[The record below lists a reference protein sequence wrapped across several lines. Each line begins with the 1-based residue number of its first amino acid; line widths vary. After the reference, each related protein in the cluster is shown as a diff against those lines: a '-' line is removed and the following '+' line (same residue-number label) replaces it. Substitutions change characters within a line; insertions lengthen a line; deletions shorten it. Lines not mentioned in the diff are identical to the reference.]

1 MDGSFGHSGRFPGY
15 GDGFHRHSQSSN
27 DHQLSSLDFST
38 MAQSQL
44 SHQTMAHIDSDT
56 SRMNTG
62 SVAYESHDDLCVD
75 ACMGVG
81 LYNGFQQF
89 NHRGAPAS
97 LAPQTRWQNNRFG
110 NSRDNSINPQYQM
123 DLSTLP
129 LQQQQQQQHQF
140 HTDLDMPNPYQ
151 QCFDQQ
157 MSSTMASRCEDEDC
171 QSMSASMCCDSEC
184 TMTGKC
190 TAEECETEED
200 ACTDQSCPS
209 RPVLHVPEEVRD
221 GAAALLS
228 INHAPGLSSPH
239 NFNFQQQSMN
249 SLGFDLGQPSQNNFL
264 LSPSWDAVGS
274 IANHLLV
281 AHDDTNLQ
289 PCTTPCPLGDPSIYT
304 QCHMPVFDNSNA
316 FGQFNSVASN
326 LQQMN
331 QLNQINQRN
340 QLDQRLQECGAQYH
354 DPQAFAAHFFSHH
367 KVQFTNGP
375 MAIQGSGQMGG
386 FQNQSIMSSRETM
399 SPPEPALDNSDTT
412 ASMGTPSPLTPTSHN
427 IEMTDIK
434 HSRSL
439 SIVSSADDDVKVEA
453 NEEHRCLWREEGSS
467 EICGFV
473 FDDAEA
479 LFRHASNSHIKHA
492 QKRPGDQGFRCG
504 WDDCPRS
511 APGASGFPQ
520 RSKIERH
527 MQTHI
532 GHKPHICPVC
542 QKGFSAKQ
550 ALTQHM
556 FIHSNEKPLS
566 CNLCSK
572 TFRYPSAL
580 TMHQRVHSGAKP
592 LTCPVCG
599 KGFSESSNLSKHKRT
614 HEVKGRFNCSVPGCD
629 RNFHRQ
635 DQLRRHMKTH
645 NSSSSSSGGGGGGG
659 GGKEGSSGAEDG
671 DMRSSE
677 APEMEVEGGREG
689 REET

>member
-27 DHQLSSLDFST
+27 DHQLSSLDLSA

-44 SHQTMAHIDSDT
+44 SHESMAQMDPDA

-62 SVAYESHDDLCVD
+62 SIAYESHDDLCVD
-75 ACMGVG
+75 SCMGVG

-89 NHRGAPAS
+89 NHRGVPTA
-97 LAPQTRWQNNRFG
+97 LAPQTRWQNNRFA
-110 NSRDNSINPQYQM
+110 NPRDGQVQHQYQM
-123 DLSTLP
+123 DLSTMP
-129 LQQQQQQQHQF
+129 FQQHQF
-140 HTDLDMPNPYQ
+140 PTDLDLSNPYQ
-151 QCFDQQ
+151 QCFDHH
-157 MSSTMASRCEDEDC
+157 MSSTMASHCEDEDC
-171 QSMSASMCCDSEC
+171 QSMSASGCCDSEC

-190 TAEECETEED
+190 TGEECETEED

-209 RPVLHVPEEVRD
+209 RPVFHVPEEVRD
-221 GAAALLS
+221 GAAALIS
-228 INHAPGLSSPH
+228 INHAPDLSSQH
-239 NFNFQQQSMN
+239 NFGFQQQSIN
-249 SLGFDLGQPSQNNFL
+249 NLGFGLAQPSQNDFL
-264 LSPSWDAVGS
+264 LSPSWNAVGS
-274 IANHLLV
+274 IANHLLL

-304 QCHMPVFDNSNA
+304 QCHMPVFNNSDA
-316 FGQFNSVASN
+316 FSQFNSVTAN

-331 QLNQINQRN
+331 QLNQMNQRN
-340 QLDQRLQECGAQYH
+340 QLNQRLQECGAQYH
-354 DPQAFAAHFFSHH
+354 DPEDFAAHFFSHH

-375 MAIQGSGQMGG
+375 TPNQRSGQMGT
-386 FQNQSIMSSRETM
+386 FQTQNIMASRETM
-399 SPPEPALDNSDTT
+399 SPPAPALDASDTT
-412 ASMGTPSPLTPTSHN
+412 ASLGTPSPLTPVSN
-427 IEMTDIK
+427 NVEMTDVK

-439 SIVSSADDDVKVEA
+439 SIVSSPDDDVKMEA

-479 LFRHASNSHIKHA
+479 LFRHASNCHIKHA

-542 QKGFSAKQ
+542 NKGFSAKQ

-645 NSSSSSSGGGGGGG
+645 NSSSSSSN
-659 GGKEGSSGAEDG
+659 KDSSGGEEG
-671 DMRSSE
+671 DVTGRSSE
-677 APEMEVEGGREG
+677 APEMEICGLREG
-689 REET
+689 EET

>member
-1 MDGSFGHSGRFPGY
+1 MDGSFGQPQRFPGY
-15 GDGFHRHSQSSN
+15 GDGFHRHSQSSG
-27 DHQLSSLDFST
+27 DQQLSNLDFSA

-44 SHQTMAHIDSDT
+44 SHQTMAHMGTDP

-97 LAPQTRWQNNRFG
+97 LAPQTRWQNN
-110 NSRDNSINPQYQM
+110 QYQM
-123 DLSTLP
+123 DLSTMP
-129 LQQQQQQQHQF
+129 LQQHQF
-140 HTDLDMPNPYQ
+140 HTDLDLSNPYQ
-151 QCFDQQ
+151 QCFDHH
-157 MSSTMASRCEDEDC
+157 MSSTMASHCEEEDC
-171 QSMSASMCCDSEC
+171 QSMSASGCCDSEC

-190 TAEECETEED
+190 TGEECETEED
-200 ACTDQSCPS
+200 ACTDQNCPS
-209 RPVLHVPEEVRD
+209 RPVVHVPEEVRD
-221 GAAALLS
+221 GAAALIS
-228 INHAPGLSSPH
+228 INHAPGLSSPQH
-239 NFNFQQQSMN
+239 SFDFQQQSMN
-249 SLGFDLGQPSQNNFL
+249 NLGCGLAQPSQNTFL
-264 LSPSWDAVGS
+264 LSPPWNAVGS
-274 IANHLLV
+274 VANHLLI
-281 AHDDTNLQ
+281 AHDDSNLQ

-304 QCHMPVFDNSNA
+304 QCHMPVFNNTDA
-316 FGQFNSVASN
+316 FSQFN
-326 LQQMN
+326 LQRMN

-340 QLDQRLQECGAQYH
+340 QLNQMLQECGAQYH
-354 DPQAFAAHFFSHH
+354 DPEAYAAHFFSHH
-367 KVQFTNGP
+367 KVQFANMPPPPSTRP
-375 MAIQGSGQMGG
+375 GQMRG
-386 FQNQSIMSSRETM
+386 FQNHNIISSRETM
-399 SPPEPALDNSDTT
+399 SPPEPTLDTSDTT
-412 ASMGTPSPLTPTSHN
+412 ASLGTPSPLTPTSN
-427 IEMTDIK
+427 NVEMTDVK

-439 SIVSSADDDVKVEA
+439 SIVTSTDDDDNVKMET
-453 NEEHRCLWREEGSS
+453 EEHRCLWREEGAS
-467 EICGFV
+467 EICGFI

-479 LFRHASNSHIKHA
+479 LFRHASNCHIKHA

-550 ALTQHM
+550 ALTQHL

-614 HEVKGRFNCSVPGCD
+614 HEVKGRFNCLVEGCD

-645 NSSSSSSGGGGGGG
+645 NLGRGDSGGE
-659 GGKEGSSGAEDG
+659 EGG

-677 APEMEVEGGREG
+677 APEMEGSRG
-689 REET
+689 EET